1 MINEL
6 GFNEFLNTL
15 QDTNRKLSFYVDWQK
30 CLSNKDE
37 IKLCLNHLN
46 FLLGVNKN
54 EIKAKIHFLFAE
66 YPKAFSCLNILI
78 AVRDKKEKLFNNQ
91 GLVFELKS
99 YFETADKVYD
109 FINESGLIDIFAN
122 SKIKDLNDYVF
133 GIEVGLDTN
142 ARKNRSG
149 TAMEKL
155 LAKEFAKHNLT
166 FKEQVEVNKFDDL
179 NRCFGKDLKR
189 FDFVIY
195 GNNKT
200 YFIECNFYSTAGSK
214 LNEVARAYQEI
225 AEKFNAFPN
234 YDFIWITDGKGW
246 LDAKSKL
253 SEAYNLV
260 KIYNLSN
267 LQNFINKVKN
277 GNVR

>member
-6 GFNEFLNTL
+6 SFNELLNTL

-78 AVRDKKEKLFNNQ
+78 AVRYKKEKLFNNQ

-200 YFIECNFYSTAGSK
+200 YFIECNFYYTAGSK

>member
-1 MINEL
+1 MINKL
-6 GFNEFLNTL
+6 SFSDFLNTL
-15 QDTNRKLSFYVDWQK
+15 QDTNRNLSFYVDWQK
-30 CLSNKDE
+30 CLANKDE

-54 EIKAKIHFLFAE
+54 EILTKIHFLFSE

-78 AVRDKKEKLFNNQ
+78 AVRDKNEKLFNNQ
-91 GLVFELKS
+91 GLVCELKS

-109 FINESGLIDIFAN
+109 FINESGLIDIFSN
-122 SKIKDLNDYVF
+122 SKIKYLNDYVF

-155 LAKEFAKHNLT
+155 LANEFSNNNLI
-166 FKEQVEVNKFDDL
+166 FKEQLEVNKFDDL
-179 NRCFGKDLKR
+179 NFSFGKDLKR

-195 GNNKT
+195 SNNKT
-200 YFIECNFYSTAGSK
+200 YFIECNFYSTGGSK

-225 AEKFNAFPN
+225 AEKFNAFSD
-234 YDFIWITDGKGW
+234 YEFVWITDGKGW

-253 SEAYNLV
+253 SEAYNSV
-260 KIYNLSN
+260 QIYNLN
-267 LQNFINKVKN
+267 HLHNFIDKVKN
-277 GNVR
+277 DE

>member
-6 GFNEFLNTL
+6 SFNEFLNTL

-200 YFIECNFYSTAGSK
+200 YFIECNFYDTAGSK

-234 YDFIWITDGKGW
+234 YNFIWITDGKGW

>member
-6 GFNEFLNTL
+6 SFNEFLNTL

-30 CLSNKDE
+30 CLNNKDE

>member
-6 GFNEFLNTL
+6 SFNEFLNTL

-30 CLSNKDE
+30 CLNNKDE

-46 FLLGVNKN
+46 FLLGVSKN
-54 EIKAKIHFLFAE
+54 EIKAKIYYLFDE

>member
-6 GFNEFLNTL
+6 SFNEFLNSL

-91 GLVFELKS
+91 GLVCELKS

-246 LDAKSKL
+246 LDVKSKL